1 MEASMLNKH
10 AAIILIVSLAF
21 SSCSKKKEEER
32 SVQQNFSNYQPS
44 TEVPLDTSGAYFSPT
59 DLFRDNSSFA
69 SPLFETTRVNYQ
81 GNRSVRYSISSHIL
95 KSGTDTLTLVVENL
109 AGKITYHR
117 TDGTT
122 IMEDT
127 STVSRLLFYLNG
139 TLYFR
144 KAFPVVLRDSVY
156 FPAIRLFNNVN
167 FDAARTKTIVY
178 FWTDEIPYGEN
189 YYNSFRRD
197 YWAVGVDKEGVVYD
211 LTGYFRRVSDN
222 LDAVHFLSED
232 RVAASVVPDSRY
244 RNLSIDVIITIDW
257 MASATTLEFPS
268 DTLFAVSGAPE
279 RYFTR
284 TLKLYAQPA
293 SSSSF
298 KEVKIRKATK
308 ARVLQLFAPSVLNKE
323 NIVRDR
329 LLVQFSAKNKGWIDY
344 STMVF
349 EEIIAEK

>member
-10 AAIILIVSLAF
+10 AAIILIVFLAF
-21 SSCSKKKEEER
+21 SSCNKKKEEER
-32 SVQQNFSNYQPS
+32 SVQQTFSNYQPS
-44 TEVPLDTSGAYFSPT
+44 TEFTSDTHGAYFSPT

-69 SPLFETTRVNYQ
+69 SSLFQTAIVNYK
-81 GNRSVRYSISSHIL
+81 GNRTVGYSTSSHIL
-95 KSGTDTLTLVVENL
+95 RSGSDTLTLVVENL
-109 AGKITYHR
+109 RGKIKYLR
-117 TDGTT
+117 TEGNT
-122 IMEDT
+122 IIEDT

-144 KAFPVVLRDSVY
+144 KAFPVTLYDSVY
-156 FPAIRLFNNVN
+156 FPTIRLFNKVY
-167 FDAARTKTIVY
+167 FDAAPTKTIVY

-189 YYNSFRRD
+189 YNSNFRRD

-222 LDAVHFLSED
+222 LDAVHFLGED

-244 RNLSIDVIITIDW
+244 RNLSIDVIINIDW
-257 MASATTLEFPS
+257 MASATSLEFPS
-268 DTLFAVSGAPE
+268 DTLFTVSGMPE

-284 TLKLYAQPA
+284 TLKLYSQPA
-293 SSSSF
+293 SFSSF
-298 KEVKIRKATK
+298 KEVRLKRATK

-323 NIVRDR
+323 NITRDR
-329 LLVQFSAKNKGWIDY
+329 LLVQFTGKNKGWVDY
-344 STMVF
+344 DTMVF